1 MKKNVKT
8 VIRIILL
15 VLIAVLVG
23 VSVYSVNAAM
33 LSGNKLPMPFGFGVT
48 VVLSGSMEPEISVG
62 DVLIFLPSE
71 QYEVGDVVV
80 YQTQGISVVH
90 RIISMEG
97 DEVVTRGD
105 ANTGDDAPIHA
116 KSIKGEVVCAI
127 PLVGYIVCFIKT
139 PIGTLALVGLAILL
153 LEVSFKKDKKKDD
166 GELEA
171 LKKELEEMKRSE

>member
-48 VVLSGSMEPEISVG
+48 VVLSGSMEPAISVG
-62 DVLIFLPSE
+62 DILIVLPSE

-80 YQTQGISVVH
+80 YQTQGMSVVH

-127 PLVGYIVCFIKT
+127 PLVGYLVCFIKT